1 VVDGSVGAKLREARE
16 RRGLAIAEV
25 EAATKIRP
33 RYVQALENEEWEQ
46 LPGEVYA
53 RAFIRTYGSFLGL
66 DGDELADE
74 QRRESGGSRP
84 GERLPRV
91 DPRPRRV
98 APRRRAGRR
107 IPPTAVAIAV
117 SALVVAALLAVGL
130 TSGSGGGGEVGG
142 RTGKE
147 KGAGGGEQA
156 GQGTPAQSTSLG
168 HSLKLVATREVWVC
182 LENGQGKR
190 LIPGRTLLTGAT
202 EGPFRS
208 GRFSLALGN
217 GGLQMIV
224 DDKRVK
230 VPDSSSPVGYLID
243 REGAVRE
250 LPEGERPTCT

>member
-1 VVDGSVGAKLREARE
+1 MVDGSVGAKLREARE
-16 RRGLAIAEV
+16 RRRSSIAEV
-25 EAATKIRP
+25 EAATKIRA
-33 RYVQALENEEWEQ
+33 RYLQALEKGEWDQ

-98 APRRRAGRR
+98 VRSRRVGSR

-142 RTGKE
+142 NGTE
-147 KGAGGGEQA
+147 KSAGGGEKG
-156 GQGTPAQSTSLG
+156 GQGPPAQSIPPG

-182 LENGQGKR
+182 LEDGKGKR
-190 LIPGRTLLTGAT
+190 LVPGRTLLTGAT
-202 EGPFRS
+202 AGPFRS